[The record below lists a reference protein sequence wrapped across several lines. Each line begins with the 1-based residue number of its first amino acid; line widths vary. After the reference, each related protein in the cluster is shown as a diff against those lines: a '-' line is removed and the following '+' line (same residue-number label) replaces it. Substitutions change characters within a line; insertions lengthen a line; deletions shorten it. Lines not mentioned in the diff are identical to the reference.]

1 MDTRKSIEFLTKN
14 AKETMG
20 LGEESAQKV
29 LETRSGER
37 AAILGLIGNLGGG
50 KTTFL
55 HGFAKG
61 LGIKEK
67 VNSPTFIIMRRYKM
81 QDARYKNFYHLDCY
95 RLNKPREILDLGWK
109 EIIENPKNIVAV
121 EWAGKMKKIMPQ
133 ETIWLNFE
141 FVNDKTR
148 KIVLK

>member
-37 AAILGLIGNLGGG
+37 AAVLGLIGNLGGG

-148 KIVLK
+148 

>member
-37 AAILGLIGNLGGG
+37 AAVLGLIGNLGGG

-55 HGFAKG
+55 RGFAKG

>member
-1 MDTRKSIEFLTKN
+1 
-14 AKETMG
+14 
-20 LGEESAQKV
+20 
-29 LETRSGER
+29 
-37 AAILGLIGNLGGG
+37 
-50 KTTFL
+50 
-55 HGFAKG
+55 
-61 LGIKEK
+61 
-67 VNSPTFIIMRRYKM
+67 MRRYKM

>member
-37 AAILGLIGNLGGG
+37 AAVLGLIGNLGGG

>member
-37 AAILGLIGNLGGG
+37 AAVLGLIGNLGGG

-55 HGFAKG
+55 RGFAKG

-81 QDARYKNFYHLDCY
+81 QDTRYKNFYHLDCY

>member
-37 AAILGLIGNLGGG
+37 AAVLGLIGNLGGG

-81 QDARYKNFYHLDCY
+81 QDTRYKNFYHLDCY